1 MPALN
6 ALRNPLGARRKAATR
21 SPRPHASLAE
31 VLRAHPRVEALEVE
45 STDGWFVTL
54 HAGWKSASDPMV
66 PVHCFGASTLTEAM
80 RDVRAAL
87 PCDCDQC
94 RRERT

>member
-1 MPALN
+1 MPALST
-6 ALRNPLGARRKAATR
+6 LRNPLGPRRRAAAR
-21 SPRPHASLAE
+21 SPRPRASLAE
-31 VLRAHPRVEALEVE
+31 QLRAHPRVMALDVE
-45 STDGWFVTL
+45 PTDGWFVTL

-94 RRERT
+94 RSERT